1 MKRIEKKFVKIDFKN
16 AQFEL
21 VDGRLM
27 VVEFDKEGCVVEETD
42 FLDAIEDLMNQPNLT
57 ISIKKENDIVEE

>member
-16 AQFEL
+16 AQFEV

-27 VVEFDKEGCVVEETD
+27 ILEFDKDGCVVEETD
-42 FLDAIEDLMNQPNLT
+42 FLDAIDDLIGQPGIA
-57 ISIKKENDIVEE
+57 ISIKKENDVE

>member
-1 MKRIEKKFVKIDFKN
+1 MKRVEKKFVKIDFKS
-16 AQFEL
+16 AQFEM

-42 FLDAIEDLMNQPNLT
+42 FLEAIGDLLCQPGIT
-57 ISIKKENDIVEE
+57 INIKKENDISE